1 MKPNCYID
9 FDGTIVSNKKRLYQ
23 FFMDHIPEQFRQ
35 ILNTDEFWA
44 LKRMRMH
51 EIEWLNSAL
60 NVGVDKAIYDA
71 QKIEEIE
78 DEKYLVLDYLID
90 PSGEALTRIGERY
103 KMVLVSRRTHPDALL
118 REIERLEVK
127 KYLDDIVIVPHGK
140 MKKSE
145 YIRSRYNVHED
156 DIMIGDTEDDIRCG
170 HELGI
175 KTYFVL
181 SGIREQLPELKELGY
196 LFETIESICELK

>member
-23 FFMDHIPEQFRQ
+23 FFVDHIPEQYRQ
-35 ILNTDEFWA
+35 ILNADEFWA
-44 LKRMRMH
+44 LKRMRVH

-60 NVGVDKAIYDA
+60 NASVDKATYDA

-78 DEKYLVLDYLID
+78 KEKYIALDYLID
-90 PSGEALTRIGERY
+90 PSGKALTRLGEQY
-103 KMVLVSRRTHPDALL
+103 KMVLVSRRSHPDALL
-118 REIERLEVK
+118 REIERLGVRP
-127 KYLDDIVIVPHGK
+127 YLDDIVIVPHGK

-145 YIRSRYNVHED
+145 YIHSRHEVHTD
-156 DIMIGDTEDDIRCG
+156 DIMIGDTEDDVRCG

-181 SGIREQLPELKELGY
+181 SGIREQLPELKEQGCE
-196 LFETIESICELK
+196 FETIESICDLK